1 MTSYLFAWLLF
12 LGLALGAMANIML
25 HNVTGGPW
33 FQAVRAPLLAGA
45 RLVPLAALLGIPVL
59 AGMRAIY
66 PWAGS
71 GGNWW
76 LSPAFF
82 VARSIVY
89 LLAWSALA
97 LLVRRNAGKGLSA
110 LGLIVYTF
118 TVSLAAVDWIGSLVP
133 QWYSTAFGLVVG
145 VGQMLGAMAL
155 AVAFAGLS
163 GRAREGAEAGQTFI
177 DLGNLLLM
185 YVLLWAY
192 LAYSEFLIIW
202 VGNLPREISWYVP
215 RLQTGWF
222 GLGVLLVVVHF
233 FAPLAILLFRA
244 AKRSPL
250 LLGSLAAVLLAAHVA
265 DVYWL
270 VAPSVR
276 PQAFSIA
283 WTDVLCFVI
292 AALLWAFAWR
302 PRMGDLHG

>member
-1 MTSYLFAWLLF
+1 MSSYLFAWLLF
-12 LGLALGAMANIML
+12 LGLALGAMANLMM

-33 FQAVRAPLLAGA
+33 FYAVRAPFVAGT
-45 RLVPLAALLGIPVL
+45 RLVPVAAVLGIPVL
-59 AGMRAIY
+59 IGMHSLY
-66 PWAGS
+66 PWTES

-76 LSPAFF
+76 LSPGFF
-82 VARSIVY
+82 AVRSVCY
-89 LLAWSALA
+89 LVIWSAFA
-97 LLVRRNAGKGLSA
+97 FLLVRSRAKGLSA
-110 LGLIVYTF
+110 LGLLVYTF

-133 QWYSTAFGLVVG
+133 RWYSTAFGLVVG
-145 VGQMLGAMAL
+145 LGQMLGAMAL
-155 AVAFAGLS
+155 AVAFAGL
-163 GRAREGAEAGQTFI
+163 GNPAARNAAGTRSTFI

-192 LAYSEFLIIW
+192 VAYMEFLIIW

-222 GLGVLLVVVHF
+222 GLGVFLVAVHF
-233 FAPLAILLFRA
+233 FAPLIILLFRA
-244 AKRSPL
+244 AKRSAT
-250 LLGSLAAVLLAAHVA
+250 LLGSLAAVLLGAHVA

-283 WTDVLCFVI
+283 WTDVLALGV
-292 AALLWAFAWR
+292 AALLWWFLWK
-302 PRMGDLHG
+302 PRNE